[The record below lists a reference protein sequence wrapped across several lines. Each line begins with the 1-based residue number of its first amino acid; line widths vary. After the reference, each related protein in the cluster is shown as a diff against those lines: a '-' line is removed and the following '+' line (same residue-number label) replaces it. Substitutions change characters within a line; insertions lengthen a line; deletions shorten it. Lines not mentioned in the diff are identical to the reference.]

1 MVRYWTGKYLLAG
14 FGVLAITYYFKYNAH
29 VS

>member
-1 MVRYWTGKYLLAG
+1 MILYWTGKYLLAG